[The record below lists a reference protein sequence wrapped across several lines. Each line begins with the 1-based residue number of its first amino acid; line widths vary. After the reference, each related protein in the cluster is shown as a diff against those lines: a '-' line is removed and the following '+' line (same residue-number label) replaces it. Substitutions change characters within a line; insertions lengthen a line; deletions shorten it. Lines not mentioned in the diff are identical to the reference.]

1 MFLEEFDSPKK
12 LKTMSKQEL
21 TELCSEIRET
31 LVDSVMK
38 TGGHLASNLGVVELT
53 VAMHIAF
60 DCPRD
65 KFIFDVGHQSYV
77 HKLLTGRY
85 DRFDTL
91 RQLDGLSGFP
101 NPKESEY
108 DAFVAGHA
116 STSVSAAL
124 GMARARD
131 LKGEDY
137 DVIALI
143 GDGALG
149 GGEAFEALNDAGNSG
164 TNLIVILNDNEMSI
178 DKNVGGLS
186 RHLTKL
192 RTSKRYID
200 TKEDVTNFLEKFG
213 KIGVGMKNTLSKA
226 KEKIKYSTITGVV
239 FEELGFTYLGLVD
252 GHNLDELIY
261 VLKRAKNLKGPVI
274 IHALTKKGHGY
285 LEAEK
290 KPEVYHGVNSNLIK
304 KSANKS
310 YSKAAGEILED
321 IMKDNGDVCVIT
333 AAMASG
339 CGIKNIEEKYP
350 DRFFDVG
357 IAEQHATTMA
367 AGLSMGGSVP
377 VFCVYSTFLQRA
389 YDQIIH
395 DVCLQNLHV
404 VFLIDRAGVVGNDGP
419 THQGV
424 FDLSFLTHI
433 PNMTVMAP
441 SDYGEFKEMLD
452 YAINK
457 HTSPI
462 AIRYPRGDI
471 DLNDSRAFEFGKA
484 EVVRDGEDVVL
495 FSAGNMLS
503 LSLDVAD
510 ILADKEVS
518 CAVVNL
524 RTLKP
529 FDKETVSQY
538 TKKCRFSA
546 TLEDNCVNGGIGAYI
561 SQNIRCR
568 DMMHF
573 GWPDEFVPHGK
584 ISVLMERYG
593 LSKEKIADKI
603 LSELNRG

>member
-1 MFLEEFDSPKK
+1 MFLEKFDSPKK
-12 LKTMSKQEL
+12 LKTMSTQEL
-21 TELCSEIRET
+21 ADLCSEIRET

-53 VAMHIAF
+53 IAMHIAF
-60 DCPRD
+60 DCPKD

-85 DRFDTL
+85 EKFDTL

-108 DAFVAGHA
+108 DAFMAGHA

-164 TNLIVILNDNEMSI
+164 TKLIVILNDNEMSI

-200 TKEDVTNFLEKFG
+200 TKADVTNFLEKFG
-213 KIGVGMKNTLSKA
+213 KLGIGVKKTISKA
-226 KEKIKYSTITGVV
+226 KEKIKYSAITGVV

-261 VLKRAKNLKGPVI
+261 VLKRAKNLNGPVI
-274 IHALTKKGHGY
+274 IHTLTKKGYGY
-285 LEAEK
+285 SEAEK
-290 KPEVYHGVNSNLIK
+290 QPEAYHGVNSTLGK
-304 KSANKS
+304 KSTNKS
-310 YSKAAGEILED
+310 YSNAAGEILEG
-321 IMKDNGDVCVIT
+321 IMEDNSDVCVIT

-367 AGLSMGGSVP
+367 AGLAVGGAVP

-441 SDYGEFKEMLD
+441 SDYSEFQQMLD
-452 YAINK
+452 FAVNK
-457 HTSPI
+457 HTSPV

-471 DLNDSRAFEFGKA
+471 EIKDSKPFEYKKA
-484 EVVRDGEDVVL
+484 DVVRDGNDVVL
-495 FSAGNMLS
+495 FSAGNMLQ
-503 LSLDVAD
+503 LSINVAD
-510 ILADKEVS
+510 ILDEKGLS

-538 TKKCRFSA
+538 TKKCRLSV

-561 SQNIRCR
+561 SQNMRCA

-584 ISVLMERYG
+584 ISMLMERYG

-603 LSELNRG
+603 LGELDRG